1 VRVLEVVFWVSVAM
15 LLYAQA
21 AYPLVLIAA
30 SRLVPERRR
39 AASGARPSVS
49 LIICAH
55 NEEGVIAAKV
65 ANALALDWP
74 RERLEVVVCSD
85 GSQDG
90 TVAAARAAGADVVL
104 DLPWAG
110 KVRAQ
115 DAGAQAGRGEL
126 LAFSDANVL
135 WEPGALAALAG
146 AFDDPRVGYACGRIS
161 FVQAAAGREADNQE
175 DVYWRF
181 EMAVR
186 GAESRFRSITAG
198 NGGIHAVRRDA
209 YLVVGELMDHDLT
222 FPFSM
227 VKRGLRAVD
236 VPAARASE
244 KMVPSLDGEFA
255 RKRRMMGYIWAIVL
269 RSGMLRPGGYGLRYG
284 WMILSHRVLRYS
296 APAWHAVALA
306 ANVALVALGAGPLYI
321 ACLAAQ
327 VALVAAA
334 LAGAR
339 IRTRVLLLARW
350 YVLMNTAMAAG
361 LWDHLRRGTPVGWV
375 SPEGTR

>member
-1 VRVLEVVFWVSVAM
+1 MGVLEAVFWVSVAV

-21 AYPLVLIAA
+21 AYPLLLIAA
-30 SRLVPERRR
+30 SRLVPRRPGP
-39 AASGARPSVS
+39 ASGARPSVS
-49 LIICAH
+49 LIVCAH

-65 ANALALDWP
+65 ANARALDWP
-74 RERLEVVVCSD
+74 PELLEIVVCSD
-85 GSQDG
+85 GSDDA

-115 DAGAQAGRGEL
+115 DAGAQAGHGEL

-135 WEPGALAALAG
+135 WEPGALSELAA

-161 FVQAAAGREADNQE
+161 FVQAAAGPDADNQE

-186 GAESRFRSITAG
+186 GAESRFASITAG

-222 FPFSM
+222 FPFTM
-227 VKRGLRAVD
+227 VKRGWRAVD
-236 VPAARASE
+236 VPSARATE
-244 KMVPSLDGEFA
+244 KMVPTLDGEFA

-296 APAWHAVALA
+296 APAWHLVALGS
-306 ANVALVALGAGPLYI
+306 NVALVAMGAGPLYL
-321 ACLAAQ
+321 ATLAAQ
-327 VALVAAA
+327 LALVAAA

-339 IRTRVLLLARW
+339 LRTRVLLLARW

-361 LWDHLRRGTPVGWV
+361 LWDHVRRGTPVGWV

>member
-1 VRVLEVVFWVSVAM
+1 M
-15 LLYAQA
+15 
-21 AYPLVLIAA
+21 
-30 SRLVPERRR
+30 
-39 AASGARPSVS
+39 S
-49 LIICAH
+49 LIVCAH

-74 RERLEVVVCSD
+74 RELLEVVVCSD
-85 GSQDG
+85 GSDDA

-135 WEPGALAALAG
+135 WEPGALAALAA

-161 FVQAAAGREADNQE
+161 FVQAAAGPDADNQE

-186 GAESRFRSITAG
+186 GAESRFASITAG

-209 YLVVGELMDHDLT
+209 YLVVGDLMDHDLT

-227 VKRGLRAVD
+227 VKRGWRAVD
-236 VPAARASE
+236 VPARRQRE
-244 KMVPSLDGEFA
+244 DG
-255 RKRRMMGYIWAIVL
+255 
-269 RSGMLRPGGYGLRYG
+269 
-284 WMILSHRVLRYS
+284 
-296 APAWHAVALA
+296 
-306 ANVALVALGAGPLYI
+306 
-321 ACLAAQ
+321 
-327 VALVAAA
+327 A
-334 LAGAR
+334 LAGRRVRAQAADDGLHLGDRAAQRDAAPRRLRPALRLDDPQPPRAALQRAR
-339 IRTRVLLLARW
+339 VARARPR
-350 YVLMNTAMAAG
+350 LQHRAGRDRRRPALHRHPGGAAG
-361 LWDHLRRGTPVGWV
+361 ADRGAAAARGSASAIAAPLVR
-375 SPEGTR
+375 P

>member
-1 VRVLEVVFWVSVAM
+1 MGVLEAVFWVSVAV
-15 LLYAQA
+15 LVYAQA
-21 AYPLVLIAA
+21 VYPLLLVAA
-30 SRLVPERRR
+30 ARLVPDAPP

-55 NEEGVIAAKV
+55 DEEAVIGAKV

-74 RERLEVVVCSD
+74 RERLEVIVCSD
-85 GSQDG
+85 GSSDG
-90 TVAAARAAGADVVL
+90 TAATARAAGADLVL

-115 DAGAQAGRGEL
+115 DAGAAAARGEL

-135 WEPGALAALAG
+135 WEPGALAALAA
-146 AFDDPRVGYACGRIS
+146 AFEDPRVGYACGRID
-161 FVQAAAGREADNQE
+161 FVQAAAGPGADNQE
-175 DVYWRF
+175 DVYWRL

-186 GAESRFRSITAG
+186 GAESRLRSITAG

-209 YLVVGELMDHDLT
+209 YLVVGDLLDHDLT

-269 RSGMLRPGGYGLRYG
+269 RSGMLSPRGYGPLYA

-296 APAWHAVALA
+296 APAWHLVALG
-306 ANVALVALGAGPLYI
+306 ANVALVALGAGPLYV

-327 VALVAAA
+327 LALVAAA

-339 IRTRVLLLARW
+339 LRARPLLIARW
-350 YVLMNTAMAAG
+350 YVLMNTAMASG
-361 LWDHLRRGTPVGWV
+361 LWDHLRRGTPVGWS